1 MVKLLYLISN
11 RSNERE
17 TLEATLVLVLVLVL
31 VPVSSTDLLASN
43 IVAATVEKERRN
55 HFKGDI
61 FSSLENVVLVAK
73 VNKNYLSH
81 LGLQKS
87 GLTVSS
93 ILKH

>member
-1 MVKLLYLISN
+1 MQREICQICQILLDLSD
-11 RSNERE
+11 
-17 TLEATLVLVLVLVL
+17 LQVLDQ
-31 VPVSSTDLLASN
+31 SD
-43 IVAATVEKERRN
+43 
-55 HFKGDI
+55 KGDI